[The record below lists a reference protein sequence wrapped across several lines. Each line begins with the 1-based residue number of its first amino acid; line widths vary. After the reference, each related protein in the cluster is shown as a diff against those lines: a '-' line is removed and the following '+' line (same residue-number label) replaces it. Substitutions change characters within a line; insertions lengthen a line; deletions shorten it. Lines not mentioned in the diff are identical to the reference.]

1 MIILINQKLLK
12 NNSFKLFGILAVFF
26 ALALSGCASSPNSS
40 NGNLPAA
47 KTTEELIAQINTLIN
62 LNTHTTQGGIV
73 VVLKQQGTIVYK
85 RSVGMADVANN
96 IPMTTNTIFQIASVS
111 KPFTATALM
120 QLVERKLLTLDDSI
134 LKFIPEL
141 SPSWYSIKISDLLTH
156 QSGIPDYLDST
167 IVSSNS
173 NWLNGLTNSGLISY
187 YAINSTLDFQP
198 KSQVKYSNTNYVL
211 IAEII
216 SRATSIPFYQYMR
229 DNIFSPAGMS
239 TSFIADDPA
248 HLNDVIALNYGK
260 NPNPYN
266 IKMLTSGPIG
276 QFSSA
281 EDLNKFIDALLSYK
295 LITAASLNEMTQVK
309 VTLSGTNRPY
319 GYGWYLD
326 WPDLFAVKNGA
337 LDFNHIG
344 FLDSYQTVLD
354 FYNKNESNLIIL
366 NNTGQTTLV
375 AVIFQAVMNAK

>member
-1 MIILINQKLLK
+1 MIIFKKTNFKPLIILSLL
-12 NNSFKLFGILAVFF
+12 F
-26 ALALSGCASSPNSS
+26 ALTLTGCGSSPNASDGS
-40 NGNLPAA
+40 LPTA
-47 KTTEELIAQINTLIN
+47 KTTAELITQIDKLID
-62 LNTHTTQGGIV
+62 LNTHTSRGGIV
-73 VVLKQQGTIVYK
+73 VILKKQGTIVYK
-85 RSVGMADVANN
+85 RSVGMADVTNN
-96 IPMTTNTIFQIASVS
+96 IPMTTNTIFQLASVA

-120 QLVERKLLTLDDSI
+120 QLVERKLLTLDDSV

-141 SPSWYSIKISDLLTH
+141 SPEWHSIKISDLLTH
-156 QSGIPDYLDST
+156 QSGIPDYLDSY
-167 IVSSNS
+167 VVENNP
-173 NWLNGLTNSGLISY
+173 NWLNGLTNSGIISY
-187 YAINSTLDFQP
+187 YAINSKLDFQP

-216 SRATSIPFYQYMR
+216 SRATSLPFYQYMR

-248 HLNDVIALNYGK
+248 HLNDVVALNYGK
-260 NPNPYN
+260 APNPYN

-281 EDLNKFIDALLSYK
+281 EDINKFIDALLSYK
-295 LITAASLNEMTQVK
+295 LITAASLSEMTQAK
-309 VTLSGTNRPY
+309 VTLSGTNKPY
-319 GYGWYLD
+319 AYGWYLG
-326 WPDLFAVKNGA
+326 WPDLFTVKNGA

-344 FLDSYQTVLD
+344 FLDGYQSVLD